1 MFAADSTA
9 RKATL
14 TGLLAPLLWGMSV
27 GLVRGISED
36 FGLARGLMLLYGI
49 SVVFLLFIL
58 GRPNL
63 SVYPKKYL
71 YFGIPAANLC
81 SICFGLSL
89 ALSDGGSQT
98 MEVGMV
104 NYLWP
109 CLTVVFAVLF
119 NGQKARW
126 WIVPGFFVTIA
137 GIVTVLA
144 GDAGFD
150 PASFAANMQRNP
162 WSYGLAFV
170 GAVAWAGFCSM
181 TRAWARGENPVIVIF
196 VIDFVIFFVLWL
208 FGVGGE
214 PQTIGWKG
222 VVSAVLGAMA
232 VGGAY
237 AAWTYGTMKGN
248 LTLLAI
254 ASYFTPVLSCV
265 FATFWIGADLTLS
278 FWKGVALVVT
288 GSLVCWHA
296 TRGSAP
302 ATSDEVSTE
311 DRGAPLKRAPA
322 SSKA

>member
-1 MFAADSTA
+1 MPADPSTF

-58 GRPNL
+58 RRPNL
-63 SVYPKKYL
+63 SAYPKKYL

-89 ALSDGGSQT
+89 ALSDGGTQT

-119 NGQKARW
+119 NGQKCRW
-126 WIVPGFFVTIA
+126 WIIPGFFVTIA

-150 PASFAANMQRNP
+150 PVGFAENVQRNP

-170 GAVAWAGFCSM
+170 GAVSWAGFCSM

-208 FGVGGE
+208 FGIGGE
-214 PQTIGWKG
+214 PQTYFARG
-222 VVSAVLGAMA
+222 
-232 VGGAY
+232 
-237 AAWTYGTMKGN
+237 
-248 LTLLAI
+248 LT
-254 ASYFTPVLSCV
+254 
-265 FATFWIGADLTLS
+265 S
-278 FWKGVALVVT
+278 FL
-288 GSLVCWHA
+288 
-296 TRGSAP
+296 
-302 ATSDEVSTE
+302 
-311 DRGAPLKRAPA
+311 
-322 SSKA
+322 